1 MNQKGMILM
10 MNELFLP
17 EMLKNLMTISRNA
30 GLIILKHYSGSQSDI
45 QIKSDDSPLTLA
57 DLESDDYIRREL
69 KERYSTPII
78 SEENFPEYSERRFFS
93 DFFLVDPL
101 DGTKEFIE
109 RNGEF
114 TVNIAYID
122 GKKPVMGV
130 IYAPVIDT
138 LFFAAKG
145 QGSFMMDSNGIQ
157 KLPIVNR
164 EQAHLTAV
172 GSRKHSTDLD
182 AAFYEMNGIREVV
195 SAGSSLK
202 FCRIAMGE
210 ADIYPRFQGSM
221 EWDIAAGHIIAS
233 EAGCRVVDLITM
245 QDPLYNKPSLN
256 NNYFFVVRGGVDASS
271 LKIPQIT

>member
-1 MNQKGMILM
+1 M